1 MLQATVVDSLDGVGR
16 VEWDALS
23 GQTLEGYDYLMAV
36 ERAGLPGFRWR
47 YVLVRDEGTLVA
59 AAPAFHTQYDLETTL
74 VGPSKRVISAA
85 RRLIPGLLSLRL
97 AGIGSPCT
105 TTTGLGIAP
114 QVAQAD
120 RPRVLSELLAAFE
133 ADARAAGC
141 GLLAVKDAP
150 QDQQALWDEAAC
162 PRGYRPMAS
171 LPIATLDID
180 FADIDGYFARLSYG
194 ARKDMRRKL
203 RVLDALRVEIRSE
216 VDDVADQLHA
226 FYEATRARADMALEH
241 LTPAYFA
248 DVPRLMGGRA
258 VWVLYF
264 QGDELVGGNLLLQDG
279 AALLDKYML
288 MNPAHGRALNLYF
301 VSWFTNLRLC
311 LERGLSTYVPGQA
324 AYDDKLRLG
333 CKLTRT
339 SIYFRHRN
347 TALNAIMQVFAPL
360 FAADPTA
367 RRGGLVRG
375 GSG

>member
-1 MLQATVVDSLDGVGR
+1 VG
-16 VEWDALS
+16 W
-23 GQTLEGYDYLMAV
+23 Y
-36 ERAGLPGFRWR
+36 
-47 YVLVRDEGTLVA
+47 
-59 AAPAFHTQYDLETTL
+59 
-74 VGPSKRVISAA
+74 
-85 RRLIPGLLSLRL
+85 
-97 AGIGSPCT
+97 
-105 TTTGLGIAP
+105 
-114 QVAQAD
+114 
-120 RPRVLSELLAAFE
+120 
-133 ADARAAGC
+133 
-141 GLLAVKDAP
+141 
-150 QDQQALWDEAAC
+150 
-162 PRGYRPMAS
+162 
-171 LPIATLDID
+171 
-180 FADIDGYFARLSYG
+180 
-194 ARKDMRRKL
+194 
-203 RVLDALRVEIRSE
+203 
-216 VDDVADQLHA
+216 
-226 FYEATRARADMALEH
+226 
-241 LTPAYFA
+241 
-248 DVPRLMGGRA
+248 
-258 VWVLYF
+258 YF